1 MPLAGRQLPCLRLPP
16 PQPGLAPPFSRDR
29 HPHRLNEHA
38 AALPPPCLRSQLR
51 SWLEPIPTPATFST
65 FLSRSPWRLAWE
77 NSTPPPRHS
86 SSARCFATYTMTTGR
101 LLMDSLRT
109 SLPCLRNWRRF
120 ALPLSLPPL
129 LLHPLP
135 LPPKPLS
142 LPHGQPPSNTL
153 LPPQRLLLFLP
164 HHGQQ
169 WRGRAGRRPQH
180 HRSLARRRPPPLP
193 RLKPLPLGRAL
204 R

>member
-1 MPLAGRQLPCLRLPP
+1 PPL
-16 PQPGLAPPFSRDR
+16 
-29 HPHRLNEHA
+29 
-38 AALPPPCLRSQLR
+38 
-51 SWLEPIPTPATFST
+51 
-65 FLSRSPWRLAWE
+65 
-77 NSTPPPRHS
+77 RHS
-86 SSARCFATYTMTTGR
+86 SSARCFPTYTMTTGR
-101 LLMDSLRT
+101 LLMDSLRK
-109 SLPCLRNWRRF
+109 SLPCLRNWRHF

-129 LLHPLP
+129 LLHPLL

-142 LPHGQPPSNTL
+142 LPHGQPLSNTL
-153 LPPQRLLLFLP
+153 LSPQRLLLFLP